1 MDLLKEATHYLAITI
16 FFGYAFFQAYQIS
29 QRSGKHM
36 LLHLF
41 GFGGVDKHMTRH
53 EKLRTWAVIAAV
65 LFLMFVSTDMRKLAS
80 TEVYPQQGGSTNAVQ
95 NN

>member
-1 MDLLKEATHYLAITI
+1 MDLLKESAHYLAVIL

-41 GFGGVDKHMTRH
+41 GFGGVDKHMTKH
-53 EKLRTWAVIAAV
+53 EKLRTWAVIGIV
-65 LFLMFVSTDMRKLAS
+65 LFLMFMSTNMSKLAS
-80 TEVYPQQGGSTNAVQ
+80 TEVYPQQGGSADAPQ